1 MKFTKI
7 RTRMIV
13 TALLLSSAGYA
24 QESDLLRQCRAK
36 VKSYN
41 QDIKAAGYA
50 TAIQKEKA
58 KAARADFFPS
68 LSGGAD
74 FNYTGNPM
82 ELTATLPGMENPL
95 TVQGKDTR
103 YGASLT
109 LAQPLYSGGA
119 IKAGYDKAK
128 KENEMARHEEQ
139 RVTNNILYDA
149 DVYYWNKVA
158 REEMV
163 DVAEAFK
170 QSVST
175 LVEVVRHRV
184 QEEYTDRTD
193 LLMAEVKLN
202 DAEYRLVQARNE
214 AEVARLSMNS
224 FSGEAFDRQIAT
236 DTLVVPLTDEYAF
249 SGSIEAVADTRP
261 ELQIAKNKVDIQ
273 KSAARLANAQF
284 LPKLSIGV
292 DGSYSSPGYNF
303 KTDMD
308 PNYAVYAKLSVPI
321 FEWGKRSSTRK
332 AGRHGVSMAMEQHD
346 KVTDHIRLEVQTAL
360 YSYSQAV
367 RKVAL
372 TESSLTKAADGER
385 LAMDK
390 YKEGTISIVEVINA
404 QLYHQEAKVN
414 YIQSK
419 LNAQIA
425 KSDLERAMGKGI

>member
-1 MKFTKI
+1 MMASIILF
-7 RTRMIV
+7 
-13 TALLLSSAGYA
+13 SSSGHA
-24 QESDLLRQCRAK
+24 QESDLLRQYRNQ
-36 VKSYN
+36 VKEYN

-50 TAIQKEKA
+50 TAIQQEKEKSA
-58 KAARADFFPS
+58 KADFLPS
-68 LSGGAD
+68 LSGNAD
-74 FNYTGNPM
+74 FNYTGNPIQ
-82 ELTATLPGMENPL
+82 LSTKLPGMENPV
-95 TVQGKDTR
+95 TFQGKDTR

-119 IKAGYDKAK
+119 IKAGYEKAK
-128 KENEMARHEEQ
+128 KENEMARHEQ
-139 RVTNNILYDA
+139 KRVTNNILYDA

-163 DVAEAFK
+163 DVAEDFK
-170 QSVST
+170 RSVST
-175 LVEVVRHRV
+175 LVEVVRDRV

-224 FSGEAFDRQIAT
+224 FSGEAFDKQIPT
-236 DTLVVPLTDEYAF
+236 DSLVVPLTEEYPF
-249 SGSIEAVADTRP
+249 SGSIETTMEARP
-261 ELQIAKNKVDIQ
+261 ELQIAMNQVDIQ
-273 KSAARLANAQF
+273 KSTAKIANARF

-292 DGSYSSPGYNF
+292 DGSYSSPGYDF
-303 KTDMD
+303 KTDLD
-308 PNYAVYAKLSVPI
+308 PNYAVYAKLSIPL
-321 FEWGKRSSTRK
+321 FEWGKRKSTRK
-332 AGRHGVSMAMEQHD
+332 SGKYGISMAMENRD
-346 KVTDHIRLEVQTAL
+346 KVADNIRLEVNTAL
-360 YSYSQAV
+360 YTYSQAV

-372 TESSLTKAADGER
+372 TESSLSKAADSEE

-425 KSDLERAMGKGI
+425 KSDLDRTTGRIHIQ

>member
-1 MKFTKI
+1 
-7 RTRMIV
+7 MI
-13 TALLLSSAGYA
+13 LCSSIGYA
-24 QESDLLRQCRAK
+24 QESELLRQYRAK
-36 VKSYN
+36 VEEYN
-41 QDIKAAGYA
+41 QDIKAAGHA
-50 TAIQKEKA
+50 AAIQMEKEKST
-58 KAARADFFPS
+58 KADFLPS
-68 LSGGAD
+68 LSGNAD
-74 FNYTGNPM
+74 FNYKGNPT
-82 ELTATLPGMENPL
+82 ELTLNRPGMEYPA

-119 IKAGYDKAK
+119 IKAGHDKAK
-128 KENEMARHEEQ
+128 KENEMARHEQ
-139 RVTNNILYDA
+139 KRVTNNILYDA
-149 DVYYWNKVA
+149 DVHYWNTVA

-163 DVAEAFK
+163 NVAEAFK
-170 QSVST
+170 QSVAT
-175 LVEVVRHRV
+175 LVNVVRDRV

-224 FSGEAFDRQIAT
+224 FSGEAFDTQIPT
-236 DTLVVPLTDEYAF
+236 DSLVIPLKEDYTLA
-249 SGSIEAVADTRP
+249 GSIETVADARP
-261 ELQIAKNKVDIQ
+261 ELQIAMNQVDIQ
-273 KSAARLANAQF
+273 KSAAKISNAEF

-303 KTDMD
+303 KTDLD

-321 FEWGKRSSTRK
+321 FEWGKRRNTRK
-332 AGRHGVSMAMEQHD
+332 SGKHSVNMAIENRN
-346 KVTDHIRLEVQTAL
+346 KVADNVRLEVKTSL
-360 YSYSQAV
+360 YTYSQAV
-367 RKVAL
+367 QKVSL
-372 TESSLTKAADGER
+372 TESSLAKAADSEK
-385 LAMDK
+385 LALDK

-425 KSDLERAMGKGI
+425 KSDLDRVTGRMNAQ